1 MGLKRM
7 TSQQNA
13 QKRDLTPKMNP
24 ICKAFAE
31 RLKEKGKPSIVII
44 GAIMTKLLHL
54 IYGVLK
60 SEKPFNPDIL
70 KKAQITP

>member
-1 MGLKRM
+1 LH
-7 TSQQNA
+7 T
-13 QKRDLTPKMNP
+13 DPKY
-24 ICKAFAE
+24 E

-60 SEKPFNPDIL
+60 SEKPFNPAIS
-70 KKAQITP
+70 KKHKLPLDFNAASDPRDAH